1 MTLDTTA
8 RPEQLKFAGRILF
21 LTEDTLLIRQQLEA
35 VGDER
40 ERLEAE
46 LAQRLMSDDLPL
58 MSNISTDEITPGWV
72 CFYYD
77 ETLGQYVYVGLRE
90 GAVQKDEVKQGGFAV
105 VVSGLSKGCGSSRET
120 APYAEKW
127 AGIQLVIA
135 KSIEKIYGQNSQNI
149 GLLTST
155 DFGLIERIRQGEEIA
170 LAEFTKGVDPIS
182 QSIVEH
188 GGLFNY
194 NKARLAGEVSPPPVE
209 TQSLTRQLV
218 EVGQVSRAEG
228 QMFQNVIQQ
237 ALAQSKGQ
245 SRRPMN
251 IVEKIIARHA
261 FVKAGLVGVESVKP
275 GDSLFAVADVR
286 FSHEYVTPMAESLFK
301 QALGADAR
309 VTEPESVFAFRD
321 HLTFLNKVMSPKHR
335 EMGLL
340 EKAEG
345 LATTQESFTKQQGIK
360 LYGENPDGGSEAICH
375 NAVVED
381 LALPGQ
387 IVIGTDSH
395 TCMAGVLGCFAF
407 GVGST
412 DMANAWYTT
421 DIRIRVPETIRYDL
435 KGKKRADVAAK
446 DVMLVILA
454 SDYLKTSKGIGKV
467 LEFAGDDLKNW
478 PMDERATLTNMS
490 VEAGG
495 TTGIIE
501 PDEQT
506 LEYIVKMRG
515 LDPEE
520 VRKGFVF
527 SDPDAEYAATFEID
541 LDEIRPMVALPGDPR
556 NGIPIDELDEEVRID
571 AAYGGSCT
579 GGKMADMDM
588 YATVLE
594 NALSRGKHVAH
605 GVHLYLQFGSPKI
618 KQYAR
623 EKGYIEIFTEA
634 GAELIDPSCGACI
647 NAGPGASP
655 SAETVTVSAQNRN
668 FPGRSGPGKLYLA
681 SPYVVAASA
690 IAGKIVEPHEF
701 LRQSEKE
708 LVGA

>member
-1 MTLDTTA
+1 MTQSIER
-8 RPEQLKFAGRILF
+8 RPDHIKFTGRILF
-21 LTEDTLLIRQQLEA
+21 LTEDTNLIRQQLEA
-35 VGDER
+35 NSDPDAAS
-40 ERLEAE
+40 RLELE
-46 LAQRLMSDDLPL
+46 LAQRLQNGDLPL

-77 ETLGQYVYVGLRE
+77 ETLGQYVYVGMRE
-90 GAVQKDEVKQGGFAV
+90 GAVQKDEVKTGNFAV

-120 APYAEKW
+120 APYAEKA
-127 AGIQLVIA
+127 AGVQLVIA
-135 KSIEKIYGQNSQNI
+135 QSIEKIYGQNSQNI

-155 DFGLIERIRQGEEIA
+155 DFGLIDRIRRGEEIA
-170 LAEFTKGVDPIS
+170 LAEFTKGLDPVS
-182 QSIVEH
+182 QDIVSY

-194 NKARLAGEVSPPPVE
+194 NKARLSGQISPPPV
-209 TQSLTRQLV
+209 TTAS
-218 EVGQVSRAEG
+218 
-228 QMFQNVIQQ
+228 
-237 ALAQSKGQ
+237 
-245 SRRPMN
+245 RPMT

-261 FVKAGLVGVESVKP
+261 FVTAGKIGVEAVKP
-275 GDSLFAVADVR
+275 GDALFAVADVR

-301 QALGADAR
+301 QALGATAR
-309 VTEPESVFAFRD
+309 VSEPESVFAFRD
-321 HLTFLNKVMSPKHR
+321 HLTFLGRVMSPKHR

-340 EKAEG
+340 EKADG
-345 LATTQESFTKQQGIK
+345 LATTQESFTTAQNIK
-360 LYGENPDGGSEAICH
+360 LYGESPDGGSQAICH

-412 DMANAWYTT
+412 DMANAWYTK
-421 DIRIRVPETIRYDL
+421 DIRIRVPETVRYVL
-435 KGKKRADVAAK
+435 KGTKRSDVAAK
-446 DVMLVILA
+446 DVMLHILA
-454 SDYLKTSKGIGKV
+454 TEYMKTSKGIGKV

-478 PMDERATLTNMS
+478 SMDERATLTNMA

-501 PDEQT
+501 PDEVT
-506 LEYIVKMRG
+506 LEYIVRTRD
-515 LDPEE
+515 LDAEE
-520 VRKGFVF
+520 VRKGFTY
-527 SDPDAEYAATFEID
+527 SDEMAEYAAVFEID
-541 LDEIRPMVALPGDPR
+541 LDEISPMVATPGDPR
-556 NGIPIDELDEEVRID
+556 NGIPIDELTENVRID

-588 YATVLE
+588 YAEVLE
-594 NALSRGKHVAH
+594 NALAQGKRVAE
-605 GVHLYLQFGSPKI
+605 GVHLYIQFGSQKI

-623 EKGYIEIFTEA
+623 DRGYIELFERA

-668 FPGRSGPGKLYLA
+668 FPGRGGPGKLYLA

-690 IAGKIVEPHEF
+690 IAGKIVEPSEF
-701 LRQSEKE
+701 LKSRSNE
-708 LVGA
+708 LVRK

>member
-1 MTLDTTA
+1 M
-8 RPEQLKFAGRILF
+8 KFNGRILF
-21 LTEDTLLIRQQLEA
+21 LTEDTSLIRQQLEA
-35 VGDER
+35 GGAEAD
-40 ERLEAE
+40 RLETE
-46 LAQRLMSDDLPL
+46 LTARLLKDDLPL
-58 MSNISTDEITPGWV
+58 MNNISTDEITPGWV

-77 ETLGQYVYVGLRE
+77 ETLGQYVYVGMRD
-90 GAVQKDEVKQGGFAV
+90 GAVKKDEVKNGGFAV

-155 DFGLIERIRQGEEIA
+155 DFGLIERIRRGEEIA
-170 LAEFTKGVDPIS
+170 LAEFTKGLDAIS
-182 QSIVEH
+182 RDIVEY

-194 NKARLAGEVSPPPVE
+194 NQARLAGEVSPP
-209 TQSLTRQLV
+209 LV
-218 EVGQVSRAEG
+218 QVALPDGRA
-228 QMFQNVIQQ
+228 
-237 ALAQSKGQ
+237 SDTP
-245 SRRPMN
+245 RPMN

-261 FVKAGLVGVESVKP
+261 FVTAGKIGVEAVKP
-275 GDSLFAVADVR
+275 GDALFAVADVR
-286 FSHEYVTPMAESLFK
+286 FSHEYVTPMAASLLT

-412 DMANAWYTT
+412 DMANAWFTK
-421 DIRIRVPETIRYDL
+421 DIRIRVPETVRYVL
-435 KGKKRADVAAK
+435 RGRKRADVAAK
-446 DVMLVILA
+446 DVMLYILA
-454 SDYLKTSKGIGKV
+454 TDYMKTSHGIGKV
-467 LEFAGDDLKNW
+467 LEFAGDDLANW
-478 PMDERATLTNMS
+478 AMDERATLTNMA

-501 PDEQT
+501 PDEST

-520 VRKGFVF
+520 VRKGFVY

-541 LDEIRPMVALPGDPR
+541 LDEVRPMVALPGDPR
-556 NGIPIDELDEEVRID
+556 NGIPIDQLTEEVRID

-588 YATVLE
+588 YATVLQ
-594 NALSRGKHVAH
+594 NALAQGKHVAP
-605 GVHLYLQFGSPKI
+605 GVHLYLQFGSQKI

-623 EKGYIEIFTEA
+623 ERGYIQIFEEA

-647 NAGPGASP
+647 NAGPGASKT
-655 SAETVTVSAQNRN
+655 ADTVTVSAQNRN

-690 IAGKIVEPHEF
+690 IAGKIVEPDEF
-701 LRQSEKE
+701 CRPHLPRRPEKHRLRSSSID
-708 LVGA
+708 

>member
-1 MTLDTTA
+1 MTER
-8 RPEQLKFAGRILF
+8 RPDHIKFSGRILF
-21 LTEDTLLIRQQLEA
+21 LTDDTALIRQQLEA
-35 VGDER
+35 TGDEAAA
-40 ERLEAE
+40 LETE
-46 LAQRLMSDDLPL
+46 LASRLSAGVLPL

-77 ETLGQYVYVGLRE
+77 ETLGQYVYVGMRE
-90 GAVQKDEVKQGGFAV
+90 GAVKKDEVKNGGFAV

-120 APYAEKW
+120 APYAEKA

-135 KSIEKIYGQNSQNI
+135 QSIEKIYGQNSQNI

-155 DFGLIERIRQGEEIA
+155 DFSLIDRIRRGEEIP
-170 LAEFTKGVDPIS
+170 LSEFTKGIDPIS
-182 QSIVEH
+182 QDIVTH

-194 NKARLAGEVSPPPVE
+194 NKARLNGKVSPPPIE
-209 TQSLTRQLV
+209 TP
-218 EVGQVSRAEG
+218 A
-228 QMFQNVIQQ
+228 
-237 ALAQSKGQ
+237 
-245 SRRPMN
+245 RPMT

-261 FVKAGLVGVESVKP
+261 FVTAGKIGVEAVKP
-275 GDSLFAVADVR
+275 GDALFALADVR

-301 QALGADAR
+301 QALGPDAR
-309 VTEPESVFAFRD
+309 VSDPESVFAFRD
-321 HLTFLNKVMSPKHR
+321 HLTFLGRVMSPKHR

-345 LATTQESFTKQQGIK
+345 LATTQQSFTTQQKIR
-360 LYGENPDGGSEAICH
+360 LYGESPEGGSEAICH

-412 DMANAWYTT
+412 DMANAWYTK
-421 DIRIRVPETIRYDL
+421 DIRIRVPETVRYVL

-446 DVMLVILA
+446 DVMLFILA
-454 SDYLKTSKGIGKV
+454 SEYMKSSKGIGKV
-467 LEFAGDDLKNW
+467 LEFAGEDLKNCS
-478 PMDERATLTNMS
+478 MDERATLTNMA

-501 PDEQT
+501 PDEVT
-506 LEYIVKMRG
+506 LEYVVRTRG
-515 LDPEE
+515 LDAEQ
-520 VRKGFVF
+520 VRKGFVY
-527 SDPDAEYAATFEID
+527 SDEDAEYAAVFEID
-541 LDEIRPMVALPGDPR
+541 LDAIGPMVATPGDPR
-556 NGIPIDELDEEVRID
+556 NGIPIEDLDGEVRID

-588 YATVLE
+588 YASVLE
-594 NALSRGKHVAH
+594 NALANGKRVKE
-605 GVHLYLQFGSPKI
+605 GVHLYIQFGSQKI

-623 EKGYIEIFTEA
+623 QRGYIDLFERA

-690 IAGKIVEPHEF
+690 IAGKIVDP
-701 LRQSEKE
+701 KNI
-708 LVGA
+708 

>member
-1 MTLDTTA
+1 MSSDKLS
-8 RPEQLKFAGRILF
+8 RLPGKVKFTGRILF
-21 LTEDTLLIRQQLEA
+21 LTEETSLIRAQLEA
-35 VGDER
+35 VGDAR

-46 LAQRLMSDDLPL
+46 LATRLLNADLPL

-77 ETLGQYVYVGLRE
+77 ETLGQYVYVGMRE
-90 GAVQKDEVKQGGFAV
+90 GAVKKDEVKNGGFAV

-155 DFGLIERIRQGEEIA
+155 DLGLIERIRRGNEIP
-170 LAEFTKGVDPIS
+170 LEEFTRGLDPIS
-182 QSIVEH
+182 RDIVEY

-194 NKARLAGEVSPPPVE
+194 NKARVAGEVTPPRLE
-209 TQSLTRQLV
+209 TP
-218 EVGQVSRAEG
+218 AE
-228 QMFQNVIQQ
+228 QP
-237 ALAQSKGQ
+237 
-245 SRRPMN
+245 RRPMT
-251 IVEKIIARHA
+251 ITEKIIARHA
-261 FVKAGLVGVESVKP
+261 FVRAGEVGVAAVKP
-275 GDSLFAVADVR
+275 GDALFAVADVR
-286 FSHEYVTPMAESLFK
+286 FSHEYVTPMAESLLK
-301 QALGADAR
+301 QSLGPDAR

-340 EKAEG
+340 ERAEG
-345 LATTQESFTKQQGIK
+345 LATTQEDFTTKQGIR
-360 LYGENPDGGSEAICH
+360 LYGENPEGGSEAICH

-412 DMANAWYTT
+412 DMANAWFAK
-421 DIRIRVPETIRYDL
+421 DIRIRVPETVRYVL
-435 KGKKRADVAAK
+435 QGRKRPDVAAK

-454 SDYLKTSKGIGKV
+454 SDYMKTSKGIGKV

-478 PMDERATLTNMS
+478 PMDERATLTNMA

-501 PDEQT
+501 PDEAT
-506 LEYIVKMRG
+506 LNYIVKMRG
-515 LDPEE
+515 LDPDE
-520 VRKGFVF
+520 VRKGFTY
-527 SDPDAEYAATFEID
+527 SDKDAEYAAVFEID
-541 LDEIRPMVALPGDPR
+541 LDEIRPMVATPGDPR
-556 NGIPIDELDEEVRID
+556 NGIPIDQLQEEVRID

-588 YATVLE
+588 YAEVLQ
-594 NALSRGKHVAH
+594 NALAQGKRVAP
-605 GVHLYLQFGSPKI
+605 GVHLYLQFGSQKI

-623 EKGYIEIFTEA
+623 ERGYIEIFERA

-690 IAGKIVEPHEF
+690 IAGKIIEPFEF
-701 LRQSEKE
+701 LKKPDEE
-708 LVGA
+708 LVGV

>member
-1 MTLDTTA
+1 MSSDNVS
-8 RPEQLKFAGRILF
+8 QLPNRLSFTGRILF
-21 LTEDTLLIRQQLEA
+21 LTEDTSLIRAQLEA
-35 VGDER
+35 VSEER

-46 LAQRLMSDDLPL
+46 LAERLLADELPL

-77 ETLGQYVYVGLRE
+77 ETLGQYVYVGMRD
-90 GAVQKDEVKQGGFAV
+90 GAVKKDEVKAGGFAV

-155 DFGLIERIRQGEEIA
+155 DFGLIERIRNGEEIP
-170 LAEFTKGVDPIS
+170 LEEFTRGLDPIS
-182 QSIVEH
+182 KDIVEY

-194 NKARLAGEVSPPPVE
+194 NKARLAGAVTPPPVE
-209 TQSLTRQLV
+209 TK
-218 EVGQVSRAEG
+218 A
-228 QMFQNVIQQ
+228 
-237 ALAQSKGQ
+237 
-245 SRRPMN
+245 RPMTV
-251 IVEKIIARHA
+251 VEKIIAHHA
-261 FVKAGLVGVESVKP
+261 FVRAGQVGVAAVKP
-275 GDSLFAVADVR
+275 GDALFAVADVR
-286 FSHEYVTPMAESLFK
+286 FSHEYVTPMAESLLK
-301 QALGADAR
+301 QALGNEAR

-321 HLTFLNKVMSPKHR
+321 HLTFLNKVMSTKHR

-340 EKAEG
+340 ERANG
-345 LATTQESFTKQQGIK
+345 LATTQEDFTTKQGIR
-360 LYGENPDGGSEAICH
+360 LYGENPEGGSEAICH

-395 TCMAGVLGCFAF
+395 TCMAGVLGSFAF

-412 DMANAWYTT
+412 DMANAWYTK
-421 DIRIRVPETIRYDL
+421 DIRIRVPETVRYVL
-435 KGKKRADVAAK
+435 KGHKRSDVAAK
-446 DVMLVILA
+446 DVMLHILA
-454 SDYLKTSKGIGKV
+454 SDYMKTSKGIGKV
-467 LEFAGDDLKNW
+467 LEFAGKDLKNW
-478 PMDERATLTNMS
+478 PMDERATLTNMA

-506 LEYIVKMRG
+506 LDYIVKMRG
-515 LDPEE
+515 LDAEE
-520 VRKGFVF
+520 VRKGFTY
-527 SDPDAEYAATFEID
+527 SDPDAEYAAVFEIN

-556 NGIPIDELDEEVRID
+556 NGIPIDELPAEVKID

-588 YATVLE
+588 YAEVLQ
-594 NALSRGKHVAH
+594 NALDQGKRVAP
-605 GVHLYLQFGSPKI
+605 GVHLYLQFGSQKI

-623 EKGYIEIFTEA
+623 ERGYIQIFEKA

-690 IAGKIVEPHEF
+690 IAGKIIEPFEF
-701 LRQSEKE
+701 LKKPDEE
-708 LVGA
+708 LVGV